1 MGSSRRTTVG
11 RPAGLGRGFT
21 VVEILVVLGIVI
33 GVISTLVV
41 GLGFAARRARVANT
55 EFLMN
60 SIVAGLTRFRAETGY
75 IPPILGD
82 PSSMSPAGSA
92 TPFGTFGWCRDVVAS
107 PAASNGANLQ
117 KWFSATTIPE
127 YLIGLGDRSQDGYG
141 VIMESNGALP
151 TDTSTP
157 GYREQPTLGIR
168 NPGQDGAWG
177 AEANPRPNTAGN
189 GLFASRN
196 VAVANAALGNK
207 NYPVST
213 GVQRQTS
220 QFLVGKSLGPYIEV
234 KAESELG
241 GLVRF
246 QNGIPI
252 AAKTGDSD
260 YSDRAPKCLL
270 DYFGKPILFYR
281 RGYLNK
287 DPRSTDTSWSLA
299 DIIALRPQRF
309 QPGDAIDAYPDS
321 GTQQDRSASRDALAA
336 EFALFSSGP
345 DQSWDPNIRVD
356 PAGYNEDNIVRF
368 GP

>member
-82 PSSMSPAGSA
+82 PSVMSPAGSA

-107 PAASNGANLQ
+107 PAATNGANLQ
-117 KWFSATTIPE
+117 KWFSTTTIPE
-127 YLIGLGDRSQDGYG
+127 YLLGLGDRSQDGYG
-141 VIMESNGALP
+141 VIMESSGALP
-151 TDTSTP
+151 TNTGTP

-168 NPGQDGAWG
+168 NPGRDGAWG
-177 AEANPRPNTAGN
+177 SVLNPRTSTSGN

-196 VAVANAALGNK
+196 LAVANATTGNAD
-207 NYPVST
+207 ST
-213 GVQRQTS
+213 TS
-220 QFLVGKSLGPYIEV
+220 FLRGKSLGPYIEV

-241 GLVRF
+241 CLVRF

-252 AAKTGDSD
+252 AAKTGDAE

-281 RGYLNK
+281 RGYLNG
-287 DPRSTDTSWSLA
+287 DPRSTDTTWSLA

-309 QPGDAIDAYPDS
+309 QPGDVVDAYRDGAAQPD
-321 GTQQDRSASRDALAA
+321 GSASRDALAA